1 MGNVEPG
8 EPAVQDL
15 LQGEQTP
22 PLQTF
27 DQEPNSFPVYR
38 RSNVVRLGKTMIIV
52 LQFIDRT
59 ECISS

>member
-38 RSNVVRLGKTMIIV
+38 RSNVVRLGKTMII
-52 LQFIDRT
+52 
-59 ECISS
+59 